1 MKLDR
6 ALSPDVN
13 KTVKVIA
20 ICCSVLLL
28 LLPSCSSKNG
38 QAEIIMFNGK
48 IVTVDSA
55 FSIQEAV
62 ALGNGEILA
71 VGKKDDIM
79 EFAGD
84 STAMIDLKGHS
95 VVPGLIDAHAH
106 PVSASVSEYYDS
118 IPDVNNINELLTWI
132 KKEARR
138 KNDGE
143 WIIHPKFFITRME
156 DMRQITLRELDEAA
170 PNNPVFLDGS
180 FGGVVNSQALALSGM
195 NNRNHPGILKDAKT
209 GKPSGLIRSSA
220 FDLLAIPE
228 NAPLTPEQR
237 SEALQAL
244 LQDYNRIGITSIYS
258 GGGPIGELR
267 AFESLMKKNTLSVR
281 VFQNIYLPLDP
292 QKARSAAVDTINNLD
307 FKTGD
312 GNEWV
317 KVGALKVV
325 LDGGMLTGTAFLQ
338 EGWGPKSKELYGIN
352 DPNYRGELRFSK
364 KELVDIITAAAKR
377 GWKFTAHVTGGGGV
391 DTLIA
396 AYEIVNKSIPI
407 RDRRFSIIHGNF
419 FTPEAIQKMASLGIY
434 ADMQPAWFFKDTD
447 LLHYVLGS
455 DRIKTFHPYRS
466 LIDAGIV
473 INAGSDHMVKA
484 DPDASVN
491 PYNPFTAMW
500 SVVTRKTQ
508 KGTVFNPEQ
517 AISRED
523 ALRMYTINNAYGSF
537 EEDVKGSIEKGKYAD
552 LVVLSDDLLT
562 CEEDAIKDIK
572 PILTIVDGRIV
583 YDSHTLK

>member
-1 MKLDR
+1 MK
-6 ALSPDVN
+6 VN
-13 KTVKVIA
+13 CHISINVSRMVVIIA
-20 ICCSVLLL
+20 ICYSGLLL
-28 LLPSCSSKNG
+28 SLGSCTAKKD
-38 QAEIIMFNGK
+38 QAETILYNGK
-48 IVTVDSA
+48 IITVDSA
-55 FSIQEAV
+55 FSIEEAV
-62 ALGNGEILA
+62 ALRKGEILA
-71 VGKKDDIM
+71 VGTTEDIM
-79 EFAGD
+79 AFAGD
-84 STAMIDLKGHS
+84 STTMIDLKGHS
-95 VVPGLIDAHAH
+95 MIPGLIDAHAH
-106 PVSASVSEYYDS
+106 PVSASISEYYDS

-138 KNDGE
+138 KADDE

-180 FGGVVNSQALALSGM
+180 FGGVVNSRALALSHM
-195 NNRNHPGILKDAKT
+195 NNLNHPGVLKDART

-220 FDLLAIPE
+220 FGLLAIPE
-228 NAPLTPEQR
+228 NPSLTREQR
-237 SEALQAL
+237 LEALRGL
-244 LQDYNRIGITSIYS
+244 LSDYNRMGITSIYS
-258 GGGPIGELR
+258 GGGPIDELR
-267 AFESLMKKNTLSVR
+267 AFESLMKDKKLPVR
-281 VFQNIYLPLDP
+281 VFQNIYLPVDL

-325 LDGGMLTGTAFLQ
+325 LDGGMLTGTAFLN
-338 EGWGPKSKELYGIN
+338 EAWGPKSRELYGIN
-352 DPNYRGELRFSK
+352 DSHYRGELRFSK

-396 AYEIVNKSIPI
+396 AYEIVNKSFPI
-407 RDRRFSIIHGNF
+407 HDRRFSIIHGNF
-419 FTPEAIQKMASLGIY
+419 FTPQAIQKMASLGIC

-447 LLHYVLGS
+447 LLDHVLGR
-455 DRIKTFHPYRS
+455 DRIKTFHPYQS
-466 LIDAGIV
+466 LIKAGIV
-473 INAGSDHMVKA
+473 INGGSDHMVKA

-500 SVVTRKTQ
+500 TVVTRKTQ
-508 KGTVFNPEQ
+508 RGTVFSPEQ

-537 EEDVKGSIEKGKYAD
+537 EEDVKGSIEKGKFAD
-552 LVVLSDDLLT
+552 LVVLSNDLLT
-562 CEEDAIKDIK
+562 CEADSIKDIK

-583 YDSHTLK
+583 YDSHALN